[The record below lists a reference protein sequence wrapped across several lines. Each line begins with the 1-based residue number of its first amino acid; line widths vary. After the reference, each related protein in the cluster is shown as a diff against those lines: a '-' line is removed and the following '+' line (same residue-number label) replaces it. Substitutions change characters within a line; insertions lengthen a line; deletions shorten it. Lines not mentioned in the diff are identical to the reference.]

1 MDVNNRPKRC
11 TVLLLF
17 SFGIVSLL
25 VVAVIGLPLVRR
37 PRENAPREWGGWRR
51 GHPSGAPL
59 SSGSA
64 TPRSIRQ
71 IPDVPGSAVP
81 TPAESSPP
89 DRSVVLERIATLT
102 RRGALDEAL
111 DVAYAAID
119 DDVEAGAGVVDTAL
133 HEHAATVLRAL
144 EDVEAEIELLE
155 VALERDPGNIRL
167 GARLVDAVAH
177 ATARRRDDPVD
188 SAGLS

>member
-1 MDVNNRPKRC
+1 M
-11 TVLLLF
+11 LLLF
-17 SFGIVSLL
+17 FFGIVSLL
-25 VVAVIGLPLVRR
+25 VVATLGLPLVRR
-37 PRENAPREWGGWRR
+37 PRENAPREWRGWRR
-51 GHPSGAPL
+51 GHPPGAPL
-59 SSGSA
+59 SSDSPA
-64 TPRSIRQ
+64 PRSIQ
-71 IPDVPGSAVP
+71 QTPDVAGSAGPAP
-81 TPAESSPP
+81 TESAPP

-119 DDVEAGAGVVDTAL
+119 DDVEAGAGAVDTAL

-155 VALERDPGNIRL
+155 RALERDPGNIRL
-167 GARLVDAVAH
+167 SGRLVDALAH
-177 ATARRRDDPVD
+177 ASARRGDDPVD